1 MDNKLRSVKI
11 LEEVLGYFLHHGVE
25 KLDISFFS
33 DEKKLIIT
41 VRGST
46 DVEPQDLPQLT
57 KLLNE
62 PRQPEYDEYYWS
74 LLGATGK
81 RQEFQLLGAL
91 VDEGDASFTDGLL
104 SIHIRRAY

>member
-1 MDNKLRSVKI
+1 MENRMRSVKI
-11 LEEVLGYFLHHGVE
+11 LEELLGYFLHHGIE

-33 DEKKLIIT
+33 DEKTLEIT
-41 VRGST
+41 VQGT
-46 DVEPQDLPQLT
+46 TTTPPEDLPHLT

-62 PRQPEYDEYYWS
+62 PRKPEYEEYYWS

-91 VDEGDASFTDGLL
+91 VDEGDATFRENLL
-104 SIHIRRAY
+104 SIHVKRTY

>member
-1 MDNKLRSVKI
+1 MENRMRSVKI
-11 LEEVLGYFLHHGVE
+11 LEELLGYFLHHGIE

-33 DEKKLIIT
+33 DEKMLEVT
-41 VRGST
+41 VKGNT
-46 DVEPQDLPQLT
+46 LTPPEDLSHLV

-62 PRQPEYDEYYWS
+62 PRKPEYDEYYWS

-104 SIHIRRAY
+104 SIHIKREY

>member
-33 DEKKLIIT
+33 DDKKLIIT

-46 DVEPQDLPQLT
+46 DVEPQDLPQLIR
-57 KLLNE
+57 LLNE
-62 PRQPEYDEYYWS
+62 PRKPEYEEYYWS
-74 LLGATGK
+74 LLGASSK
-81 RQEFQLLGAL
+81 RQELHLLGSL
-91 VDEGDASFTDGLL
+91 VDCGAGSFKDHTLT
-104 SIHIRRAY
+104 IHVERDY